1 MTFRLNKEADFGA
14 DTAAAIKVKT
24 LLGAMFLALEP
35 AGGGQLSEG
44 SEIPIERT
52 SSPYDV
58 VEAFAGPGRARR

>member
-1 MTFRLNKEADFGA
+1 
-14 DTAAAIKVKT
+14 
-24 LLGAMFLALEP
+24 MFLALEP

-58 VEAFAGPGRARR
+58 VEAFAGLAERAGDIDTDRLADSMTCWPT